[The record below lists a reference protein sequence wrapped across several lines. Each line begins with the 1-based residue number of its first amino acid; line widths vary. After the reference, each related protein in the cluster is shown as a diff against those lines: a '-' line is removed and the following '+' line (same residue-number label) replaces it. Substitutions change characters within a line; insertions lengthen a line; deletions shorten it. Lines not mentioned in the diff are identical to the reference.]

1 MLHVQPVADLELPAL
16 APYRSLR
23 YSPGQG
29 ASGVFVAEGPKVIA
43 RLLAHPRFTIVS
55 MLATEAWRVEFWPAL
70 SARQEKIDVFV
81 APESLLQE
89 LVGFHLFNGVLVAA
103 RVPGATTLAQ
113 VLALTP
119 TPRLFVA
126 VDGLTNAEN
135 LGAIARSA
143 AALGAQAIIVGE
155 TSAPPW
161 LRRTV
166 RSSMGALLDLQV
178 LATENLVGVLHAL
191 QDAGMRC
198 VAADPHEAVSIA
210 ATDLR
215 GDTCIVFG
223 SEGEGLRPAVR
234 KACTSVAAIPMP
246 AHVDSLNVACAATVF
261 LYEAARQRHAPTLAV
276 PNARP
281 QILSPKGGG

>member
-1 MLHVQPVADLELPAL
+1 MLRLHPVADLELPVL

-23 YSPGQG
+23 YSAGQG
-29 ASGVFVAEGPKVIA
+29 GRGVFVAEGPKVIA

-55 MLATEAWRVEFWPAL
+55 MLATETWRNEFWPAL
-70 SARQEKIDVFV
+70 SARAEDIDVFV
-81 APESLLQE
+81 APADLLQE

-103 RVPGATTLAQ
+103 LVPAVPTLAE
-113 VLALTP
+113 VLNRTTA
-119 TPRLFVA
+119 PRLFVA

-143 AALGAQAIIVGE
+143 AALGAQALIVGE

-166 RSSMGALLDLQV
+166 RSSMGALLDLHV
-178 LATENLVGVLHAL
+178 LPVASLVETLQELRRAGV
-191 QDAGMRC
+191 RC
-198 VAADPHEAVSIA
+198 IAADPHEAGLLA

-223 SEGEGLRPAVR
+223 SEGDGLRPAVR
-234 KACTSVAAIPMP
+234 QVCPTAAAIPMP

-261 LYEAARQRHAPTLAV
+261 LYEAARQR
-276 PNARP
+276 
-281 QILSPKGGG
+281 S